1 MKRGTTN
8 KNILLGSYKEE
19 IISSYEKGET
29 IKNIASFY
37 NVDPR
42 TVSGFLK
49 QFGINIKKPH
59 PPKIYSVKEDIFQN
73 IDTEEKAWVLGF
85 IYADGYIDSSK
96 TKLKFTLAEKDKDV
110 LEKIKSILRSNSPIR
125 RKEGRQIKG
134 TDYFGSSTVTLMI
147 SNAQVCQ
154 DLEKHGAFYKKSL
167 KLQFPLF
174 LKDEL
179 IKHFIRGYFDG
190 DGSIT
195 FGRHDFPKISIASN
209 KEFLEGIHDILLKEN
224 ITSNIYASNRSK
236 VNSLEINAKSS
247 VEKFLNYIYK
257 DSNIFMERKY
267 QRYKYFSETGK
278 MFEKY

>member
-8 KNILLGSYKEE
+8 KNILLGPYKEE
-19 IISSYEKGET
+19 IIYSYKKGET
-29 IKNIASFY
+29 IRNIASSY

-42 TVSGFLK
+42 TVSSFLK

-73 IDTEEKAWVLGF
+73 IDTEEKAWMLGF

-110 LEKIKSILRSNSPIR
+110 LEKIKSILRSNSPIK

-147 SNAQVCQ
+147 SNAQICQ

-179 IKHFIRGYFDG
+179 IRHFIRGYFDG

-267 QRYKYFSETGK
+267 QRYKYFFETGK

>member
-8 KNILLGSYKEE
+8 KNILLGPYKEE
-19 IISSYEKGET
+19 IIYSYKKGET
-29 IKNIASFY
+29 IRNIASSY

-42 TVSGFLK
+42 TVSSFLK

-73 IDTEEKAWVLGF
+73 IDTEEKAWMLGF

-110 LEKIKSILRSNSPIR
+110 LEKIKSILRSNSPIK

-147 SNAQVCQ
+147 SNAQICQ

-179 IKHFIRGYFDG
+179 IRHFIRGYFDG

-224 ITSNIYASNRSK
+224 IISNIYASNRSK

-267 QRYKYFSETGK
+267 QRYKYFFETGK

>member
-8 KNILLGSYKEE
+8 KNILLGPYKEE

-29 IKNIASFY
+29 IRNIASSY

-42 TVSGFLK
+42 TVSNFLK

-59 PPKIYSVKEDIFQN
+59 PPKIYTINEDVFKS

-96 TKLKFTLAEKDKDV
+96 TKLKITLTEKDRDV
-110 LEKIKSILRSNSPIR
+110 LEKIRHILRSNSPIR
-125 RKEGRQIKG
+125 RKEGKQIKG
-134 TDYFGSSTVTLMI
+134 TNYFGNSTVTLMI
-147 SNAQVCQ
+147 SNAQICQ

-179 IKHFIRGYFDG
+179 IKHFIRRYFDG
-190 DGSIT
+190 DGCIT
-195 FGRHDFPKISIASN
+195 FGRNNFPKVSIASN
-209 KEFLEGIHDILLKEN
+209 GEFLERIKEN
-224 ITSNIYASNRSK
+224 LKTEGIVGHIYTSSQSK
-236 VNSLEINAKSS
+236 VEEIEISS
-247 VEKFLNYIYK
+247 HISVKKFLDYIYQ
-257 DSNIFMERKY
+257 DATVFMERKY
-267 QRYKYFSETGK
+267 QRYKCFFETGK

>member
-8 KNILLGSYKEE
+8 KNILLGPYKEE
-19 IISSYEKGET
+19 IIYSYKKGET
-29 IKNIASFY
+29 IRNIASSH

-42 TVSGFLK
+42 TVSSFLK

-73 IDTEEKAWVLGF
+73 IDTEEKAWMLGF

-110 LEKIKSILRSNSPIR
+110 LEKIKSILRSNSPIK

-147 SNAQVCQ
+147 SNAQICQ

-179 IKHFIRGYFDG
+179 IRHFIRGYFDG

>member
-8 KNILLGSYKEE
+8 KNILLGPYKEE
-19 IISSYEKGET
+19 IIYSYKKGET
-29 IKNIASFY
+29 IRNIASSN

-42 TVSGFLK
+42 TVSSCLK
-49 QFGINIKKPH
+49 QPH

-73 IDTEEKAWVLGF
+73 IDTEEKAWMLGF

-110 LEKIKSILRSNSPIR
+110 LEKIKSILRSNSPIK

-147 SNAQVCQ
+147 SNAQICQ

-179 IKHFIRGYFDG
+179 IRHFIRGYFDG

-267 QRYKYFSETGK
+267 QRYKYFFETGK

>member
-1 MKRGTTN
+1 M
-8 KNILLGSYKEE
+8 
-19 IISSYEKGET
+19 
-29 IKNIASFY
+29 
-37 NVDPR
+37 
-42 TVSGFLK
+42 
-49 QFGINIKKPH
+49 
-59 PPKIYSVKEDIFQN
+59 
-73 IDTEEKAWVLGF
+73 LGF

-110 LEKIKSILRSNSPIR
+110 LEKIKSILRSNSPIK

-147 SNAQVCQ
+147 SSVQICQ

-179 IKHFIRGYFDG
+179 IRHFIRGYFDG

>member
-8 KNILLGSYKEE
+8 KNILLGPYKEE
-19 IISSYEKGET
+19 IIYSNKKGET
-29 IKNIASFY
+29 IRNIASSY

-42 TVSGFLK
+42 TVSSFLK

-73 IDTEEKAWVLGF
+73 IDTEEKAWMLGF
-85 IYADGYIDSSK
+85 ISADGYIDSSK

-110 LEKIKSILRSNSPIR
+110 LEKIKSILRSNSPIK

-147 SNAQVCQ
+147 SNAQICQ

-179 IKHFIRGYFDG
+179 IRHFIRGYFDG

-236 VNSLEINAKSS
+236 VNSLEINAKSI

>member
-8 KNILLGSYKEE
+8 KNILLGPYKEE
-19 IISSYEKGET
+19 IIYSYKKGET
-29 IKNIASFY
+29 IRNIASSY

-42 TVSGFLK
+42 TVSSFLK

-73 IDTEEKAWVLGF
+73 IDTEEKAWMLGF

-110 LEKIKSILRSNSPIR
+110 LEKIKSILRSNSPIK

-134 TDYFGSSTVTLMI
+134 TDYFGSSAVTLMI
-147 SNAQVCQ
+147 SNAQICQ

-179 IKHFIRGYFDG
+179 IRHFIRGYFDG
-190 DGSIT
+190 DGSIA

>member
-8 KNILLGSYKEE
+8 KNILLGPYKEE
-19 IISSYEKGET
+19 IIYSYKKGET
-29 IKNIASFY
+29 IRNIASSY

-42 TVSGFLK
+42 TVSSFLK

-73 IDTEEKAWVLGF
+73 IDTEEKAWMLGF

-110 LEKIKSILRSNSPIR
+110 LEKIKSILRSNSPIK

-147 SNAQVCQ
+147 SNAQICQ

-179 IKHFIRGYFDG
+179 IRHFIRGYFDG

-209 KEFLEGIHDILLKEN
+209 KEFLEGIHNILLKEN
-224 ITSNIYASNRSK
+224 ITSSIYASNRSK

-257 DSNIFMERKY
+257 DSSIFMERKY
-267 QRYKYFSETGK
+267 QRYKYFFETGK

>member
-8 KNILLGSYKEE
+8 KNILLGPYKEE
-19 IISSYEKGET
+19 IIYSYKKGET
-29 IKNIASFY
+29 IRNIASSY

-42 TVSGFLK
+42 TVSSFLK

-73 IDTEEKAWVLGF
+73 IDTEEKAWMLGF

-110 LEKIKSILRSNSPIR
+110 LEKIKSILRSNSPIK

-134 TDYFGSSTVTLMI
+134 TDYFGSSAVTLMI
-147 SNAQVCQ
+147 SNAQICQ

-179 IKHFIRGYFDG
+179 IRHFIRGYFDG

>member
-8 KNILLGSYKEE
+8 KNILLGPYKEE
-19 IISSYEKGET
+19 IIYSYKKGET
-29 IKNIASFY
+29 IRNIASSY

-42 TVSGFLK
+42 TVSSFLK

-73 IDTEEKAWVLGF
+73 IDTEEKAWMLGF

-110 LEKIKSILRSNSPIR
+110 LEKIKSILRSNSPIK

-147 SNAQVCQ
+147 SSVQICQ

-179 IKHFIRGYFDG
+179 IRHFIRGYFDG

>member
-8 KNILLGSYKEE
+8 KNILLGPYKEE
-19 IISSYEKGET
+19 IIYSYKKGET
-29 IKNIASFY
+29 IRNIASSY

-42 TVSGFLK
+42 TVSSFLK
-49 QFGINIKKPH
+49 QFGINIKKPR

-73 IDTEEKAWVLGF
+73 IDTEEKAWMLGF

-110 LEKIKSILRSNSPIR
+110 LEKIKSILRSNSPIK

-147 SNAQVCQ
+147 SNAQICQ

-179 IKHFIRGYFDG
+179 IRHFIRGYFDG

>member
-8 KNILLGSYKEE
+8 KNILLGPYKEE
-19 IISSYEKGET
+19 IIYSYKKGET
-29 IKNIASFY
+29 IRNIASSY

-42 TVSGFLK
+42 TVSSFLK
-49 QFGINIKKPH
+49 QFGINIKKPR

-73 IDTEEKAWVLGF
+73 IDTEEKAWMLGF

-110 LEKIKSILRSNSPIR
+110 LEKIKSILRSNSPIK

-147 SNAQVCQ
+147 SNAQICQ

-179 IKHFIRGYFDG
+179 IRHFIRGYFDG

-209 KEFLEGIHDILLKEN
+209 KEFLEEIHDILLKEN

>member
-8 KNILLGSYKEE
+8 KNILLGPYKEE
-19 IISSYEKGET
+19 IIYSYKKGET
-29 IKNIASFY
+29 IRNIASSY

-42 TVSGFLK
+42 TVSSFLK

-73 IDTEEKAWVLGF
+73 IDTEEKAWMLGF

-110 LEKIKSILRSNSPIR
+110 LEKIKSILRSNSPIK

-147 SNAQVCQ
+147 SNAQICQ

-179 IKHFIRGYFDG
+179 IRHFIRGYFDG